1 MTRVTSRFDETT
13 TAIDELLRVSPV
25 DDPLTVASGVREA
38 KSRALKKRSA

>member
-1 MTRVTSRFDETT
+1 MTRAASHFDETT

-25 DDPLTVASGVREA
+25 DDPLAAASVAREA